1 MNNKGFTLIE
11 IIMVIAILAL
21 LAILTTPN
29 VISLI
34 NKNKVDDYNAVI
46 DSIVK
51 ATDIYV
57 SDNRYDL
64 TFDNSCSDS
73 VDEISTNISLSK
85 LVASGDLSSEITNH
99 CTNEIIYNDN
109 LKNILV
115 TITLDCKT
123 KKFSYEVDI
132 AENYF
137 KRKPNVT
144 DSSGKILEGK
154 YCTDLISEVS
164 NE

>member
-57 SDNRYDL
+57 SDNRYNL

-73 VDEISTNISLSK
+73 VDEISTNITLET
-85 LVASGDLSSEITNH
+85 LVVSGDLSSEITNH
-99 CTNEIIYNDN
+99 CTNEIINNDNNDN

-154 YCTDLISEVS
+154 YCTDLD
-164 NE
+164 

>member
-57 SDNRYDL
+57 SDNRYNL

-73 VDEISTNISLSK
+73 INEISTNISLKTLVDSK
-85 LVASGDLSSEITNH
+85 DLSSKITNH
-99 CTNEIIYNDN
+99 CTNQEITDLDN
-109 LKNILV
+109 IFV
-115 TITLDCKT
+115 TITLNCET
-123 KKFSYEVDI
+123 KKFSYEVDK
-132 AENYF
+132 NYF
-137 KRKPNVT
+137 IRKTDVT
-144 DSSGKILEGK
+144 DTSGKILEGK
-154 YCTDLISEVS
+154 YCTDLD
-164 NE
+164 